1 MFLRQRES
9 GINVMV
15 GMTYLDTFA
24 IVELATTAR
33 TMEFQVRRVP
43 EQDVTTFFVL
53 ESYGYGLVVLRGLV
67 STEIFRPK
75 ATFAAS
81 SCFAPPGGL
90 SARRAQRSR

>member
-1 MFLRQRES
+1 MFLRQRKS

-15 GMTYLDTFA
+15 GTTYLDTFA

-53 ESYGYGLVVLRGLV
+53 ESHGHGLVMLR
-67 STEIFRPK
+67 
-75 ATFAAS
+75 
-81 SCFAPPGGL
+81 
-90 SARRAQRSR
+90 